1 MQRYHKTVIMKK
13 KLYALA
19 GGLVGAG
26 VLTALHQSIRYSLP
40 DIAPRMDL
48 LDLSLIHKVG
58 DQMHLALPP
67 DNELYKAT
75 FIGEIIANSAYYSL
89 IGGDCPQLK
98 AWFLGTVAG
107 VSAVV
112 LPEHL
117 GIDPA
122 PSNRTKATKYLTVGY
137 YLAGALAA
145 AATIKWLNKI
155 SD

>member
-1 MQRYHKTVIMKK
+1 MKK

-19 GGLVGAG
+19 GGLVGTS
-26 VLTALHQSIRYSLP
+26 VLTALHQTIRYAFP

-58 DQMHLALPP
+58 DELHLPLPS
-67 DNELYKAT
+67 DEELYKMT
-75 FIGEIIANSAYYSL
+75 FIGEIVGNTAYYSL
-89 IGGDCPQLK
+89 IGGNCPQLK

-107 VSAVV
+107 ATAVI

-122 PSNRTKATKYLTVGY
+122 PSNRTKTTQYLTVGY

-145 AATIKWLNKI
+145 AATVRWLNSL

>member
-1 MQRYHKTVIMKK
+1 MKR
-13 KLYALA
+13 KLYAIA
-19 GGLVGAG
+19 GALVGTT
-26 VLTALHQSIRYSLP
+26 VLTALHQSIRYAFP

-48 LDLSLIHKVG
+48 LDLSLIHKAG

-67 DNELYKAT
+67 DDELYKMT
-75 FIGEIIANSAYYSL
+75 FIGEIVCNTAYYSL
-89 IGGDCPQLK
+89 IGGDCPKLK

-107 VSAVV
+107 ASAVV

-122 PSNRTKATKYLTVGY
+122 QSNRTRATQYLTVGY

-145 AATIKWLNKI
+145 AATVRWLNHL

>member
-1 MQRYHKTVIMKK
+1 LQPQNKTVIMKK

-19 GGLVGAG
+19 GGLVGTA
-26 VLTALHQSIRYSLP
+26 VLTALHQSIRYTLP

-58 DQMHLALPP
+58 DHMHLALPP

-75 FIGEIIANSAYYSL
+75 FIGEIICNTAYYSL
-89 IGGDCPQLK
+89 IGGDCPQIKGWL
-98 AWFLGTVAG
+98 LGAVAG
-107 VSAVV
+107 ASAVI

-122 PSNRTKATKYLTVGY
+122 PSNRTKTTQYLTVGY
-137 YLAGALAA
+137 YVAGALAA
-145 AATIKWLNKI
+145 AATIRWLNSL